1 MLIFFLLLLFVKA
14 HFCSIPVCLVN
25 VLGRTASACE
35 ARTGSYFL
43 YYQVNTLFQY
53 LNALIHQLNWPVI
66 RTGSIGM
73 HGFGSRSAL
82 YLHIWSLWIRICIF
96 SGSKVLFY
104 FFHVKN
110 ADFLNKIK
118 PRTRICIYFKP
129 LIRIRMKLMRIQNP
143 VVKALFHSKI
153 F

>member
-82 YLHIWSLWIRICIF
+82 CLHFGVPGSESAFL

-104 FFHVKN
+104 FFTWKTGI
-110 ADFLNKIK
+110 FLNKIK
-118 PRTRICIYFKP
+118 PRTRIRIYFKP
-129 LIRIRMKLMRIQNP
+129 WIRIRMKLMRIRNP
-143 VVKALFHSKI
+143 VCKALILCKMF
-153 F
+153 